1 MAENLSLLEINAL
14 MKQDNIAGTDQFVLL
29 KSLLSHVNQGSE
41 YLLQEVVLRVL
52 EKRDQFQGY
61 KAMVSDL
68 ARSTGLFPY
77 LNQQELSIAD
87 KIAYEF
93 HKPDSI
99 INENIVFHRLQAKV
113 YFDLLDGKNVILS
126 APTSFGKSLIID
138 SIVAT
143 GKFRN
148 IAIVLPTIALID
160 ETRKRLSKFKESYK
174 IITHSSQKPADRNI
188 FVLTQERVMEVINDI
203 KIEFFVIDEFYK
215 IQPTPSDQE
224 RSIILNQAFYKLLK
238 KGGQFYLLGPNIE
251 NINNEVFPDNVS
263 YTFMKTDY
271 KTVVTERIK
280 VNIKNS
286 AEETLLSLC
295 AAFEDPTLIYCAS
308 PASANRVAKL
318 LFESDLFSKTTL
330 NDNAAN
336 WLREEFHEQWYLP
349 KALES
354 GMGIHHGKI
363 PRAISQYAVKAF
375 NEGKINFLICT
386 STLIEGVNT
395 KAKNV
400 VIFDNKVARE
410 KFDFFTFNNIC
421 GRSGRMFQH
430 FIGKVYLFH
439 EPPVEELPFVDFP
452 LFSQDI
458 DVPENLLIQM
468 DDDDLSEDSL
478 SRIHD
483 IRNNGV
489 LSLETIKRNSN
500 IDPDGQI
507 RLATYLSKNYRKHH
521 AELRWNWMPTYE
533 QLLAVCNLIWDYF
546 IGSGRLGNIS
556 SGKQLAFKINGI
568 RIHRNI
574 FALIA
579 SEVSNTKDPEK
590 VNEAIEN
597 VLDFV
602 RFWGQYNF
610 PKFLLALDRIQ
621 KEVYREAGLSQG
633 DYSSFASQIECLFT
647 EPLFVALDEYGIPI
661 QTSSKIRQN
670 LSTANADLDS
680 LLEQI
685 KKINVSAL
693 NVTEFDK
700 DLLMEAQKHI

>member
-1 MAENLSLLEINAL
+1 MAENLTLLEINTL
-14 MKQDNIAGTDQFVLL
+14 LKQDNIAAVDQFNLL
-29 KSLLSHVNQGSE
+29 KSVLSHVNQDSE
-41 YLLQEVVLRVL
+41 YLLQEIVLRVL
-52 EKRDQFQGY
+52 EKREYFQGY
-61 KAMVSDL
+61 KGMVNDL
-68 ARSTGLFPY
+68 ARNIGLFPY
-77 LNQQELSIAD
+77 LKQQELSVAD

-99 INENIVFHRLQAKV
+99 LNENIVFHRLQAKV

-143 GKFRN
+143 GKFKN
-148 IAIVLPTIALID
+148 LAIVLPTIALID
-160 ETRKRLSKFKESYK
+160 ETRKRLSKFKDLYK
-174 IITHSSQKPADRNI
+174 IITHSSQKPAERNI

-251 NINNEVFPDNVS
+251 NINNEVFPDNVA
-263 YTFMKTDY
+263 YTFIKTDY

-280 VNIKNS
+280 VSIKNS
-286 AEETLLSLC
+286 AEDTLLELC
-295 AAFEDPTLIYCAS
+295 TSFQDPTLIYCAS

-318 LFESDLFSKTTL
+318 LFESALFSKTTQ
-330 NDNAAN
+330 NDNAVK

-349 KALES
+349 TALES
-354 GMGIHHGKI
+354 GIGIHHGKI

-452 LFSQDI
+452 LFSQDM

-468 DDDDLSEDSL
+468 DDDDLSEDSI
-478 SRIHD
+478 SRIQD

-507 RLATYLSKNYRKHH
+507 KLAAYLRKNFRRHYSG
-521 AELRWNWMPTYE
+521 LRWNWMPTYD
-533 QLLAVCNLIWDYF
+533 QLLDVCNLIWDYF
-546 IGSGRLGNIS
+546 IGGGRFGNIS

-568 RIHRNI
+568 RIHKNI
-574 FALIA
+574 FTLIA
-579 SEVSNTKDPEK
+579 SEVKNTRDPDK
-590 VNEAIEN
+590 INEAIEN

-621 KEVYREAGLSQG
+621 REIYSEAGLTPG
-633 DYSSFASQIECLFT
+633 DYSFFASQIECLFT

-661 QTSSKIRQN
+661 QTSRKISQN
-670 LSTANADLDS
+670 LTTTHADLDS

-685 KKINVSAL
+685 KKINVSDL
-693 NVTEFDK
+693 NVAEFDK
-700 DLLMEAQKHI
+700 DLLTEAQRHL